1 MLEMIYFAAVAIVG
15 FFFYRKMN
23 GKPLFS
29 SKKKGKNQG
38 GIERRTAEKNG
49 KKNKKNTF
57 VTEEID
63 EDNVDFFSA
72 FVEDIKEVEN
82 HMIRYHDDTFV
93 LIAEAHPVNYY
104 LLSNA
109 EQEAID
115 IKIESWLTTLEFN
128 TKVYIQSKFVDL
140 TDPVRKMTETMKGA
154 KDLTPETVLYG
165 QEVIDNLE
173 YWQRSQPRY
182 EQKRYLIYPYKVD
195 ISTITADTEDELEE
209 KIVDKAFNELYR
221 RYNASRNLLSKAKI
235 SVEMLT
241 KDKLIELLY
250 VAFNRRKAVKAR
262 FQDLIENEN
271 FSLYSTGETNER
283 KLELMKKVL
292 AEEKAEKSNN
302 EVVSV

>member
-1 MLEMIYFAAVAIVG
+1 
-15 FFFYRKMN
+15 
-23 GKPLFS
+23 
-29 SKKKGKNQG
+29 
-38 GIERRTAEKNG
+38 
-49 KKNKKNTF
+49 
-57 VTEEID
+57 
-63 EDNVDFFSA
+63 
-72 FVEDIKEVEN
+72 
-82 HMIRYHDDTFV
+82 MIRYHDDTFI

-241 KDKLIELLY
+241 KDKLIELQY

-271 FSLYSTGETNER
+271 FSLFNW
-283 KLELMKKVL
+283 
-292 AEEKAEKSNN
+292 
-302 EVVSV
+302 

>member
-1 MLEMIYFAAVAIVG
+1 MLEMIYFAVVAIVG

-23 GKPLFS
+23 GKPVFGF
-29 SKKKGKNQG
+29 KKKGKSQG
-38 GIERRTAEKNG
+38 GVEKRTGEKNG
-49 KKNKKNTF
+49 KKNKKNTPAI
-57 VTEEID
+57 EEID

-154 KDLTPETVLYG
+154 KDLTPETVLYV

-250 VAFNRRKAVKAR
+250 VSFNRRKAVKAR

-283 KLELMKKVL
+283 KLELIKKVL

-302 EVVSV
+302 GVA

>member
-1 MLEMIYFAAVAIVG
+1 MLEMIYFAAIAIVG

-23 GKPLFS
+23 GKPLFGF
-29 SKKKGKNQG
+29 KKKGKKQG
-38 GIERRTAEKNG
+38 GVEQHTADKGG
-49 KKNKKNTF
+49 KKNKKNAPAEST
-57 VTEEID
+57 ID
-63 EDNVDFFSA
+63 EDNVDFFSN
-72 FVEDIKEVEN
+72 FVEDIKEIDN

-104 LLSNA
+104 LLSNM

-154 KDLTPETVLYG
+154 KDLTPETILYG

-173 YWQRSQPRY
+173 YWQCSQPRY

-195 ISTITADTEDELEE
+195 ISTITADTEEELEE

-235 SVEMLT
+235 NVEMLT

-250 VAFNRRKAVKAR
+250 VSFNRRKAVKAR

-283 KLELMKKVL
+283 KLELIKKVL

-302 EVVSV
+302 GVA

>member
-1 MLEMIYFAAVAIVG
+1 
-15 FFFYRKMN
+15 MN
-23 GKPLFS
+23 GKPLFG
-29 SKKKGKNQG
+29 SKKKGKKQG
-38 GIERRTAEKNG
+38 GVEKYTTEKAG
-49 KKNKKNTF
+49 KKNKKNMPA
-57 VTEEID
+57 ESEID
-63 EDNVDFFSA
+63 EDNVDFFRA
-72 FVEDIKEVEN
+72 FVEDIKEIDN

-104 LLSNA
+104 LLSNM

-195 ISTITADTEDELEE
+195 ISTITADTEEELEE

-235 SVEMLT
+235 NVEMLT

-271 FSLYSTGETNER
+271 FSSIQQG
-283 KLELMKKVL
+283 KQMK
-292 AEEKAEKSNN
+292 EN
-302 EVVSV
+302 

>member
-1 MLEMIYFAAVAIVG
+1 M
-15 FFFYRKMN
+15 
-23 GKPLFS
+23 P
-29 SKKKGKNQG
+29 
-38 GIERRTAEKNG
+38 AES
-49 KKNKKNTF
+49 
-57 VTEEID
+57 EID
-63 EDNVDFFSA
+63 EDNVDFFRA
-72 FVEDIKEVEN
+72 FVEDIKEIDN

-104 LLSNA
+104 LLSNM

-195 ISTITADTEDELEE
+195 ISAITADTEEELEE

-235 SVEMLT
+235 NVEMLT

-302 EVVSV
+302 GVA

>member
-1 MLEMIYFAAVAIVG
+1 
-15 FFFYRKMN
+15 
-23 GKPLFS
+23 
-29 SKKKGKNQG
+29 
-38 GIERRTAEKNG
+38 
-49 KKNKKNTF
+49 
-57 VTEEID
+57 
-63 EDNVDFFSA
+63 
-72 FVEDIKEVEN
+72 
-82 HMIRYHDDTFV
+82 MIRYHDDTFV

-104 LLSNA
+104 LLSNM

-154 KDLTPETVLYG
+154 KDLTPETILYG

-173 YWQRSQPRY
+173 YWQCSQPRY

-195 ISTITADTEDELEE
+195 ISTITADTEEELEE

-235 SVEMLT
+235 NVEMLT

-250 VAFNRRKAVKAR
+250 VSFNRRKAVKAR

-283 KLELMKKVL
+283 KLELIKKVL

-302 EVVSV
+302 GVA

>member
-1 MLEMIYFAAVAIVG
+1 MLEMIYFAMVAIVG

-23 GKPLFS
+23 GKPLFGF
-29 SKKKGKNQG
+29 KKKGKSQG
-38 GIERRTAEKNG
+38 GVEKRTADKNG
-49 KKNKKNTF
+49 KKNKKNT
-57 VTEEID
+57 TAIEEID

-140 TDPVRKMTETMKGA
+140 TDPVRKMTETMKDA

-250 VAFNRRKAVKAR
+250 VSFNRRKAVKAR

-302 EVVSV
+302 GVA